1 MIDFKKIYGIVKVVI
16 KMFEIERHEIIL
28 KKLEEKGRLSYE
40 EIEKFLNV
48 SIATIRRDI
57 KKMEEKELL
66 TKVNGGIVAKRKIN
80 FEPEINVKFEENTEA
95 KKKIA
100 KKAAELVKK
109 GDFIFLD
116 AGSTTYYMIEHLKN
130 KNITVVTN
138 GLMHLDKLIQCK
150 IQTIIIGGEV
160 KPTTKA
166 VVGIEALK
174 NIEKYRFDIS
184 FLGANGIDIDNGLM
198 TPDIKEAILK
208 EKILEISA
216 KTYILADKEKFGVS
230 SSVKFGNLKDCIL
243 ITDGITDNRYEK
255 YVLKEE
261 IK

>member
-1 MIDFKKIYGIVKVVI
+1 MIDFKKICGIVKVVI

-40 EIEKFLNV
+40 EIEEFLNV

-57 KKMEEKELL
+57 NKLEGRDLL
-66 TKVNGGIVAKRKIN
+66 SKVSGGIVAKRKIN
-80 FEPEINVKFEENTEA
+80 FEPEINIKFEENVEA

-100 KKAAELVKK
+100 KRAARLVKK

-116 AGSTTYYMIEHLKN
+116 AGSTTYYMIEYLKN

-150 IQTIIIGGEV
+150 IKTIIIGGEV

-184 FLGANGIDIDNGLM
+184 FLGVNGVDIDKGLM

-208 EKILEISA
+208 EKILEISDT
-216 KTYILADKEKFGVS
+216 TYILADKEKFGMS
-230 SSVKFGNLKDCIL
+230 SSVKFGNVENCIL
-243 ITDGITDNRYEK
+243 ITDDFTDSRYNK
-255 YVLKEE
+255 YMLKEE
-261 IK
+261 I